1 MNSSLLLLLLSIHQI
16 SNVDSPQLMFEFK
29 LESNRKY

>member
-1 MNSSLLLLLLSIHQI
+1 MNSSLLLLLSIHQI
-16 SNVDSPQLMFEFK
+16 SNVDSPQLMLEFK